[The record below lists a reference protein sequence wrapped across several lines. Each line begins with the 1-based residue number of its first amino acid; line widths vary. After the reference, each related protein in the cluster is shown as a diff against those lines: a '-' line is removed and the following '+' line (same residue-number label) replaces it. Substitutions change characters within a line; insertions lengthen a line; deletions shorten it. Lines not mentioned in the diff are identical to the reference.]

1 MNLEFD
7 LNAIENTEF
16 GVGIEESNDSGIFV
30 VPVDGSVQLALQSMT
45 KATWQAAQELDASP
59 SLYNPSEKY
68 EGVEF
73 VYLPLDDIL
82 AKQMRYLHQAN
93 NIRIKANA
101 FLKPDSVFHYFARM
115 TDKKGQRLTVL
126 RRASQFKGLLK
137 SRGRLIR
144 QYNDAMMLVEGN
156 VFKLDND
163 FDLLIDS
170 KNVYILRPSGFEF
183 VAQLKEAVLA
193 AVPENIKVL
202 QQELVFLD
210 FSNIQDYACK
220 HSRAARYLASIRSQN
235 EAKNID
241 KDLLKKRCIDTGL
254 EIHESNGKISVDTR
268 NIMDFLEVLDRRR
281 YEVEL
286 VKGSLERFKA
296 PSRKKINS

>member
-7 LNAIENTEF
+7 LDSIENTEF

-30 VPVDGSVQLALQSMT
+30 VPVDECVQLALQSMT
-45 KATWQAAQELDASP
+45 KATWQAAQGLSASP
-59 SLYNPSEKY
+59 SLYDPSEKY
-68 EGVEF
+68 ESFEF
-73 VYLPLDDIL
+73 VYLPLDDAF
-82 AKQMRYLHQAN
+82 AKQMRDLHQAN
-93 NIRIKANA
+93 NIRINA
-101 FLKPDSVFHYFARM
+101 DALSKPDSIFHYFARM
-115 TDKKGQRLTVL
+115 TDKKGRRLTVL

-137 SRGRLIR
+137 SRLIR
-144 QYNDAMMLVEGN
+144 LLTDAITLVEGN
-156 VFKLDND
+156 IFKLDND

-170 KNVYILRPSGFEF
+170 EKVYVLRPSGFEF

-193 AVPENIKVL
+193 AVPANIKVL
-202 QQELVFLD
+202 QQDLDFLD

-220 HSRAARYLASIRSQN
+220 HPRAARYLASIRSQN

-254 EIHESNGKISVDTR
+254 EIHESNGKLSVDTG